1 MIGIN
6 KSSTQKFNENAH
18 FCKPAKSSLAVLG
31 CWVLFLTILIN
42 RKPAQSE
49 YSTRIFKFANKARS
63 SSEFFRNWVMLL
75 TFTIDS
81 SVEIQNPYFHESFQL
96 RSELRSIRASTL
108 ALVFDEHFGLR
119 FDFGGNFGLEASKF
133 STASVFAFGLWR
145 VLRARTLRRCQW
157 IMLYLCIYTVATVIL
172 NFVGDVRCSRASD

>member
-18 FCKPAKSSLAVLG
+18 FCKPAKSSLAVSG
-31 CWVLFLTILIN
+31 CWDLFSTILIN
-42 RKPAQSE
+42 RF
-49 YSTRIFKFANKARS
+49 FKSLFSWNQLNPNIRARS